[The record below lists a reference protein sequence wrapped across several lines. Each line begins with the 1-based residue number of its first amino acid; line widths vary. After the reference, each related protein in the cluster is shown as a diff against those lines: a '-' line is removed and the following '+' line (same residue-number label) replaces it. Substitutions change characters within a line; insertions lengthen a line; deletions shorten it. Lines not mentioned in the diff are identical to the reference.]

1 VLDWYVVAGIA
12 GLTSI
17 LAARGALRRKDQ
29 RDAAAATG
37 LEPAADLSH
46 VSSALQRTVLWNLS
60 DGGFERRV
68 VHDVVARGP
77 GDREDGVYRKSAREP
92 TYMDVTAFD
101 LETLRE
107 RRGEWAWLPV
117 EPPFRIAGVVS
128 VVICEVD
135 RAFPHVL
142 LKHSG
147 PGDDLEDDDRIERLG
162 HLAKNARDRLG
173 LARAYA
179 AEMPGVFPDKPMD
192 VDLPAGWRVYSMAAD
207 YVRELLANGLRDVLA
222 HADRGD
228 LVIELREDVIV
239 LYPATLAVA
248 DADGFK
254 DLTSLA
260 LLVADGVLEAS
271 QTLSSRGLAAPA

>member
-1 VLDWYVVAGIA
+1 MLDWYVVAGIA

-17 LAARGALRRKDQ
+17 LAARGALRRKGQ

-37 LEPAADLSH
+37 LEPAPDLSH
-46 VSSALQRTVLWNLS
+46 VSTALQRTVLWNLS

-68 VHDVVARGP
+68 VHDVVSRGP
-77 GDREDGVYRKSAREP
+77 GGEGVYRSSAGAASDI
-92 TYMDVTAFD
+92 DVTAFD

-147 PGDDLEDDDRIERLG
+147 PGDDLEDDDHIERIG
-162 HLAKNARDRLG
+162 HIAKNARDRLG
-173 LARAYA
+173 LSRAYA
-179 AEMPGVFPDKPMD
+179 AEMPGAFPDKPID
-192 VDLPAGWRVYSMAAD
+192 VELPSGWRAYSNAAD
-207 YVRELLANGLRDVLA
+207 YVRELITNGLGAVLA
-222 HADRGD
+222 RADRGD
-228 LVIELREDVIV
+228 LVIELREDIIV
-239 LYPATLAVA
+239 MYPATLVVD
-248 DADGFK
+248 DAEGLK

-260 LLVADGVLEAS
+260 ILVADGVLEAS
-271 QTLSSRGLAAPA
+271 RSLSSRGLPAPA

>member
-1 VLDWYVVAGIA
+1 MLDWYVVAGLA

-17 LAARGALRRKDQ
+17 LAARGAMRRKSQ

-37 LEPAADLSH
+37 LEPAPDLSH
-46 VSSALQRTVLWNLS
+46 VSTALQRTALWNLS

-68 VHDVVARGP
+68 VHDVVSRGP
-77 GDREDGVYRKSAREP
+77 GDRDGVYRKPGREASDI
-92 TYMDVTAFD
+92 DVTAFD

-147 PGDDLEDDDRIERLG
+147 PGDDLEDDDQIERFG
-162 HLAKNARDRLG
+162 HIAKNARDRLG

-179 AEMPGVFPDKPMD
+179 AEMPGVFPDKPVD
-192 VDLPAGWRVYSMAAD
+192 VDLPSEWRVYTNAAD
-207 YVRELLANGLRDVLA
+207 YIRDLLANGLRDVLA
-222 HADRGD
+222 RADRGD
-228 LVIELREDVIV
+228 LVIELREDIIL
-239 LYPATLAVA
+239 LYPAMLAVA
-248 DADGFK
+248 DAEGLK

-271 QTLSSRGLAAPA
+271 HSLSSRGVTAPA

>member
-1 VLDWYVVAGIA
+1 MLDWYVVAGIA

-17 LAARGALRRKDQ
+17 LAARGAMRRKGQ

-37 LEPAADLSH
+37 LEPAPDLSH
-46 VSSALQRTVLWNLS
+46 VSTALQRTALWNLS

-68 VHDVVARGP
+68 VHDVVSRGP
-77 GDREDGVYRKSAREP
+77 GGEGVYRSSAPSEI
-92 TYMDVTAFD
+92 DVTAFD

-147 PGDDLEDDDRIERLG
+147 PGDDLEDDDHIERFG
-162 HLAKNARDRLG
+162 HIAKNARDRLG
-173 LARAYA
+173 LSRAYA
-179 AEMPGVFPDKPMD
+179 AEMPGAFPDKPID
-192 VDLPAGWRVYSMAAD
+192 IELPAGWRAYSNAAD
-207 YVRELLANGLRDVLA
+207 YVRELMTNGLEAVLA
-222 HADRGD
+222 RADRGD
-228 LVIELREDVIV
+228 LVIELREDIIV
-239 LYPATLAVA
+239 MYPAMLVVA
-248 DADGFK
+248 DAEGFK
-254 DLTSLA
+254 ELTSLA
-260 LLVADGVLEAS
+260 ILVTDGVLEAS
-271 QTLSSRGLAAPA
+271 RSLSSRGLSAPA